1 MFGSTEVT
9 VLNKPGSIRGLL
21 WLVAGMLAVVVLAC
35 SPSTRKLDEA
45 MIYQGTQFQLKLVRY
60 FENLPLHYTGE
71 VFRVQCSSA
80 KTRNSPA
87 HKTQDAGWVS
97 LGNGGAIGSKSA
109 AELAERERRNYLV
122 VDDRALVWI
131 GNGVNVSFDACG
143 SFREWYPTSLPEHLI
158 VPVDKPDY
166 CKPKGNVDCRQ
177 YDYLGERKPH
187 FKDIR
192 VNSDGHV
199 SFVVS
204 SNALRNGRSVRVES
218 VDFGKTWKMTV
229 F

>member
-1 MFGSTEVT
+1 
-9 VLNKPGSIRGLL
+9 
-21 WLVAGMLAVVVLAC
+21 MLAVVVLLAC
-35 SPSTRKLDEA
+35 SPSTRKLDGA
-45 MIYQGTQFQLKLVRY
+45 IIYQGAQYRLKLVRY

-80 KTRNSPA
+80 QTQSSPA
-87 HKTQDAGWVS
+87 NKTQDAGWVS

-122 VDDRALVWI
+122 VDDRILVWI

-143 SFREWYPTSLPEHLI
+143 SFRGWYPTSLPEDLT
-158 VPVDKPDY
+158 VPADKPDY

-177 YDYLGERKPH
+177 YDYLGEREPH

-192 VNSDGHV
+192 ANVDGHV

-204 SNALRNGRSVRVES
+204 SKALRNGKSVRVES
-218 VDFGKTWKMTV
+218 VDFGKTWNTTV